1 MTTVPDRY
9 ARNVSLFGY
18 NGQRKLSDTKSVVVG
33 IGGLGSPLAQ
43 QLALL
48 GVGHVGLIDPEELDG
63 TNRNRFVGTR
73 EKDPVPGSP
82 KVALVERMIRE
93 INSNVTV
100 SAVPDGLESD
110 KSFAEIKSA
119 DWVFGCFDEDGP
131 RFILNELCAAYA
143 IPYIDLA
150 SEASED
156 GTFGGR
162 ICVATDGDGCVSC
175 LDELD
180 MNDVRAYLTGDEERR
195 AIDAI
200 YGVPRKDLAQ
210 SGPSVAP
217 LNALIA
223 AHAALE
229 FMVAVTGMRESTR
242 LIKYYGHLPRTT
254 ISADKPMAGCYYCKE
269 IRGIR
274 ADAEVERYLQI
285 PHLRRNATSA
295 SVNSQ

>member
-1 MTTVPDRY
+1 MTTLPERY
-9 ARNVSLFGY
+9 ARNAGLFGY
-18 NGQRKLSDTKSVVVG
+18 NGQKKLSDTKSVVVG
-33 IGGLGSPLAQ
+33 VGGLGSPLAQ

-48 GVGHVGLIDPEELDG
+48 GVGHVGLIDPEELDES
-63 TNRNRFVGTR
+63 NRNRFVGAQ
-73 EKDPVPGSP
+73 EKDAVPGSP
-82 KVALVERMIRE
+82 KVALVERMIRQ

-100 SAVPDGLESD
+100 SAIPKGLESEE
-110 KSFAEIKSA
+110 SFAEIKSA

-162 ICVATDGDGCVSC
+162 ICVATDGDGCLFC
-175 LDELD
+175 LAELD

-200 YGVPRKDLAQ
+200 YGVPRKVLAE

-217 LNALIA
+217 LNTLIA
-223 AHAALE
+223 AHTVLE
-229 FMVAVTGMRESTR
+229 FMVAVTGMRQPTQFIR
-242 LIKYYGHLPRTT
+242 YYGHRPITT
-254 ISADKPMAGCYYCKE
+254 TSADEPKSNCYYCKD
-269 IRGIR
+269 IRGMCSD
-274 ADAEVERYLQI
+274 ADVERYLRM
-285 PHLRRNATSA
+285 PHLRRNATTA
-295 SVNSQ
+295 GGNNQ